1 MAFKRF
7 QDFLSNLVS
16 RQRRF
21 FVGFEKETVDG
32 LLDKLMGTVGE
43 VSGIVTARQLLDQYS
58 VMNSEDKLKF
68 FKHLEQDFNADRN
81 AVREAFMRYD
91 EDPSSANLNQL
102 SKMSEPRRQELLRRL
117 NSTPDAAHDLVEM
130 RTDLLRFLT
139 ADEKLKSVDEDF
151 IRLFTSW
158 FGRGFLILQTIDW
171 STSAAILERIIKY
184 EAVHEIKDWDDL
196 RSRID
201 PPNRRCFAFFHPALR
216 DEPLIFVEVALGAEV
231 PSSITSI
238 LGDEASDKEANLDYT
253 TATFYGISNCQ
264 PGLKNISFGNFLIKQ
279 VVQEL
284 QMEFPS
290 IKTFVTLSP
299 IPGFNKWLG
308 SIKDE
313 KLERLDILKAELN
326 QMHKSA
332 DELDSNRELIKKA
345 ACNYL
350 IQAKNGKYP
359 LDPVARFHLGNGAS
373 IYQLNVGADMSEK
386 GFYQSWGTMVNY
398 LYDLKDIEE
407 NHEAYAI
414 EGEIKFNDN
423 LRPLIIKD

>member
-21 FVGFEKETVDG
+21 FVGSEEDTVDR
-32 LLDKLMGTVGE
+32 LLIKLMGTVGE

-58 VMNSEDKLKF
+58 AMNPDEKLQF
-68 FKHLEQDFNADRN
+68 FKHLEKGFNADRDM
-81 AVREAFMRYD
+81 VRQAFKRYD
-91 EDPSSANLNQL
+91 EDPSSTNLNQL

-130 RTDLLRFLT
+130 RTDLLRFL
-139 ADEKLKSVDEDF
+139 AVDETLKSVDEDF
-151 IRLFTSW
+151 IRLFSSW
-158 FGRGFLILQTIDW
+158 FGRGFLVLQSIDW

-216 DEPLIFVEVALGAEV
+216 DEPLIFVEVALSVQV
-231 PSSITSI
+231 PSSINSI
-238 LGDEASDKEANLDYT
+238 LGDESSNKERDLEYT

-284 QMEFPS
+284 QMEYPS

-299 IPGFNKWLG
+299 IPGL
-308 SIKDE
+308 S
-313 KLERLDILKAELN
+313 
-326 QMHKSA
+326 
-332 DELDSNRELIKKA
+332 LIH
-345 ACNYL
+345 
-350 IQAKNGKYP
+350 I
-359 LDPVARFHLGNGAS
+359 
-373 IYQLNVGADMSEK
+373 
-386 GFYQSWGTMVNY
+386 
-398 LYDLKDIEE
+398 
-407 NHEAYAI
+407 
-414 EGEIKFNDN
+414 
-423 LRPLIIKD
+423 